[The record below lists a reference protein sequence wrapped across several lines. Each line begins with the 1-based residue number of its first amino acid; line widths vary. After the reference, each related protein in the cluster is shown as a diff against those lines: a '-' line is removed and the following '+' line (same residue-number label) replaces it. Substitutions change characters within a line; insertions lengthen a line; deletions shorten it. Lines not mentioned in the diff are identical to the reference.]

1 MRFLVLLLCGLMGLI
16 MLNREIMRTN
26 SKIYMGIDCSSKAIH
41 SVWINSQEHILTQ
54 YKWGSKEKDFDT
66 RFLDFGE
73 DFWDDLSKIKVM
85 LDNGSCIRA
94 TVEAPI
100 YIQNPKATIAIAAVA
115 GLVRFICFLSGI
127 TCEYLDNTKWKR
139 DIIGKGNASKV
150 EIKEYAVN
158 KWGDIFP
165 EQDYADAACI
175 ALWNKRRYENG

>member
-1 MRFLVLLLCGLMGLI
+1 MEMIVLNMD
-16 MLNREIMRTN
+16 N
-26 SKIYMGIDCSSKAIH
+26 KYIYMGVDCSSKAIH
-41 SVWINSQEHILTQ
+41 SVWIDSNEHILTQ
-54 YKWGSKEKDFDT
+54 QKWGSKEKNFES

-73 DFWDDLSKIKVM
+73 DFWHDISKIKVV
-85 LDNGSCIRA
+85 LDKSYPVRA

-100 YIQNPKATIAIAAVA
+100 YIQNPRATIAIASVV
-115 GLVRFICFLSGI
+115 GLVRFICFLNNI
-127 TCEYLDNTKWKR
+127 ECAYLDNTKWKR

-158 KWGDIFP
+158 KWGDVFP

>member
-1 MRFLVLLLCGLMGLI
+1 MELI
-16 MLNREIMRTN
+16 MLNSKTKGIT

-41 SVWINSQEHILTQ
+41 SVWLDSHESILTQ
-54 YKWGSKEKDFDT
+54 HKWGSKETDFDT

-73 DFWDDLSKIKVM
+73 DFWDDLSKIKVI
-85 LDNGSCIRA
+85 LDNGTIIKA

-100 YIQNPKATIAIAAVA
+100 YIQNPKATIAIASVA
-115 GLVRFICFLSGI
+115 GLVRFTCFLSGI

-139 DIIGKGNASKV
+139 DIVGKGNASKA
-150 EIKEYAVN
+150 EIKEYAIH
-158 KWGDIFP
+158 KWGDVFP